1 MNKMLYPFIIALFAM
16 VFVAD
21 GFAKLGK
28 KAAAPGNSA
37 SSLELQYS
45 AKQLDADDMREI
57 TAGGKIT
64 YEALGRDG
72 IPYDWKKGR
81 YDLPRS
87 GNKPSRPCNRGKH
100 CRR

>member
-1 MNKMLYPFIIALFAM
+1 M

-57 TAGGKIT
+57 TAAGRSIG
-64 YEALGRDG
+64 YPALGKG
-72 IPYDWKKGR
+72 GVPFDWSKSR
-81 YDLPRS
+81 YEDH
-87 GNKPSRPCNRGKH
+87 NH
-100 CRR
+100 